1 MEATLRRSIRR
12 LDPETASRIAAGEV
26 IERPLSALKEVLE
39 NALDAG
45 ARAIEVR
52 VEGSLDRRFTVA
64 DDGAGIAED
73 ELELALERHATS
85 KIAALS
91 DLDRLGTLGFR
102 GEALP
107 SIAAVSRIRITS
119 RPRGAE
125 SASFLAAEAGGVRER
140 GNAAR
145 AFGTTVEV
153 ADLFFNTPAR
163 RKFLITPGGELR
175 AAFRM
180 LEAYALAFPEI
191 ALRLTVDGRERFD
204 WPAVRD
210 AQSPVAAARE
220 RAAALWGA
228 RLASQLLVGEGESL
242 GIRALA
248 LLGLP
253 EHARA
258 NRDGQVI
265 LVNRRWVLSPL
276 LGQALRQA
284 YGNLLPGSRHPTATL
299 WLTVPAERLDVN
311 VHPTK
316 REVRFATEDSVFSLV
331 AATCAKPLATIQPPF
346 TVVRG
351 GAAEPRW
358 ADRVREGPENQT
370 RLGLEPAAQAE
381 PSGAQARE
389 PQTTAGGGGLAAG
402 GAGAATAPERAGA
415 TSAEEAA
422 REPELW
428 QLHRMY
434 VLAPVRGGLIIVDQ
448 HAAHER
454 ILYEEAR
461 ARLEDERG
469 AAQQL
474 LFPAVVDLSRD
485 QYELLVEVAPWL
497 RRLGWEVAPLG
508 PPTIVI
514 QGMPDGLKNEH
525 PGQLLQDMLDG
536 MGESGAGDAAADI
549 VERLARSYAC
559 HAAKRAGDALTQ
571 AEMRALVDRLF
582 ATSRP
587 HGDPHGRPT
596 FVRLDLDELHR
607 RFGRA

>member
-1 MEATLRRSIRR
+1 MEATLKRSIRR
-12 LDPETASRIAAGEV
+12 LDPDTANRIAAGEV
-26 IERPLSALKEVLE
+26 IERPLSALKELVE
-39 NALDAG
+39 NALDAA

-52 VEGSLDRRFTVA
+52 VDRSLDRRFTVA
-64 DDGAGIAED
+64 DDGTGIAED

-85 KIAALS
+85 KIAELQ
-91 DLDRLGTLGFR
+91 DLDRLATLGFR

-107 SIAAVSRIRITS
+107 SIAAVSRLRVAS

-125 SASFLAAEAGGVRER
+125 SASFIAAEAGAVRER
-140 GNAAR
+140 GDTGR
-145 AFGTTVEV
+145 APGTTVEV
-153 ADLFFNTPAR
+153 EDLFFNTPAR
-163 RKFLITPGGELR
+163 RKFLSSPTGELR

-180 LEAYALAFPEI
+180 LEAYALAFPEVGFRMI
-191 ALRLTVDGRERFD
+191 VDGRERFD

-210 AQSPVAAARE
+210 AEDAVAAARE

-228 RLASQLLVGEGESL
+228 RLASQLLVAQGERDGL
-242 GIRALA
+242 GVLA
-248 LLGLP
+248 LLGVP

-258 NRDGQVI
+258 TRDGQVI
-265 LVNRRWVLSPL
+265 LVNRRWVQSPL

-284 YGNLLPGSRHPTATL
+284 YGNLLPGARYPMATL
-299 WLTVPAERLDVN
+299 WLSVPSERLDVN

-331 AATCAKPLATIQPPF
+331 AASCAKPLATIQPPF

-351 GAAEPRW
+351 GAAEPKW
-358 ADRVREGPENQT
+358 ADRVREGSESQT
-370 RLGLEPAAQAE
+370 RLGLEPPA
-381 PSGAQARE
+381 GAPARSDAVRGPE
-389 PQTTAGGGGLAAG
+389 ASAGASAAG
-402 GAGAATAPERAGA
+402 SESAGAGPAG
-415 TSAEEAA
+415 EAA

-428 QLHRMY
+428 QLHRTY
-434 VLAPVRGGLIIVDQ
+434 ILASVRGGLIIVDQ

-461 ARLEDERG
+461 ARLEHERG
-469 AAQQL
+469 ASQQL
-474 LFPAVVDLSRD
+474 LFPALVDLSLD
-485 QYELLVEVAPWL
+485 QYELLVEVGPWL

-508 PPTIVI
+508 PPTVVV
-514 QGMPDGLKNEH
+514 QGIPGTLRHER

-536 MGESGAGDAAADI
+536 MGESGGGDVGADI

-559 HAAKRAGDALTQ
+559 HAATRAGDPLTQ
-571 AEMRALVDRLF
+571 AEMRALVDHLF

-587 HGDPHGRPT
+587 HGDPHGRAT